1 MLVTPPQGSLA
12 SQSPLIDR
20 FQVSEERLCSKNKL
34 GLGVVVMPLIL
45 EPEAGGSP
53 NAKPVWST

>member
-20 FQVSEERLCSKNKL
+20 FQVREERLCSKNKL
-34 GLGVVVMPLIL
+34 GLGVVVMPLVL
-45 EPEAGGSP
+45 EPEGGGSL
-53 NAKPVWST
+53 NSKPVCST